1 MNLKFKVLVLTLINL
16 GILLGFTYLLFY
28 TAFFGYINIETK
40 NQMMRNFESAEKI
53 IDNEKGNLDVTL
65 KDWAYWDDTYNFIN
79 DGNEAYKQSNLQK
92 ESLEYLK
99 LNMMIFANDKGEII
113 ESQDQGISE
122 DVAIKV
128 TEKIKQGNFYTGILT
143 KEEDVNTDLIRVD
156 DQVYFVGS
164 ALVSNSS
171 HSAASNGS
179 IVFVQAYNDN
189 LVGYIE
195 DLTGLKVSLSEPP
208 LGTPSSLET
217 QISSTEYNGETYLT
231 SNKLQEDINGEK
243 SIYMVILQKQTN
255 YSLIANR
262 FNGFVIGFILLI
274 LLILM
279 CDYFVFNRMV
289 FKRLTKLKN
298 FLNEVAKKKD
308 TALSIRVDGPDEL
321 GQLAESAN
329 KMLKALD
336 TANKDIKQMDERYR
350 LIMEATNDGYIDFS
364 VKSQEI
370 YISPEWKKF
379 IGYEGIDGYQL
390 YLNYCLKIHPQC
402 KKRLLNTLDN
412 VVNGKIDYYEEEF
425 RVIGTSNRII
435 WVLQRGKVV
444 QRDENNIAIRVIS
457 TISDI
462 TMRKTNEEE
471 IVFLSYSD
479 PLTMLNNRAFMK
491 RQFEMLNNEKNPN
504 YFIIMCD
511 INGLK
516 ITNDTF
522 GHKEGDRILV
532 AVSNLLIHSC
542 QPDDIVSRWSGDGF
556 VMIVKDKDQKYIS
569 NLIERIMSEAKKL
582 TGFHFNISIGVGSAK
597 RSIEHTSTEDVMN
610 LAEKRMFRSKLM
622 DRSSSRN
629 APISS
634 LTRTL
639 HEKSSETEE
648 HTMRIKVLSNTL
660 GKKLGLFQD
669 KLDELGL
676 LSLLHDIG
684 KIGIPEQILIKPGKL
699 TEEEWGVIKT
709 HSEIGYRIAKSTP
722 ELEHIAD
729 AILSHHEK
737 YDGTGYPNGQKGE
750 EIPYLSR
757 IINVVDSFDVM
768 THSRIYKEASDLSY
782 ASNELKRCSGTQ
794 FDPSIVNEFL
804 GIIEAETDGLASIL
818 KD

>member
-16 GILLGFTYLLFY
+16 GILIGFTYLLFY
-28 TAFFGYINIETK
+28 IAFFGYINTETK
-40 NQMMRNFESAEKI
+40 SQMMRNFESAEKI
-53 IDNEKGNLDVTL
+53 IDNEKGNLDVAL
-65 KDWAYWDDTYNFIN
+65 RDWAYWDDTYNFIA

-99 LNMMIFANDKGEII
+99 LNLMLIANDQGEII
-113 ESQDQGISE
+113 GSENQGLSE

-143 KEEDVNTDLIRVD
+143 KEEDVNTDLVNVD
-156 DQVYFVGS
+156 GQVYFVGS

-171 HSAASNGS
+171 HSAVSNGS
-179 IVFVQAYNDN
+179 IVFVRAYDDN
-189 LVGYIE
+189 LMGYIE
-195 DLTGLKVSLSEPP
+195 DLTGLKVSLSETP
-208 LGTPSSLET
+208 LGTASPLGT
-217 QISSTEYNGETYLT
+217 QILPTEYNGETYLT
-231 SNKLQEDINGEK
+231 SNKLQEDISGEK
-243 SIYMVILQKQTN
+243 SINMVILQKQTN

-274 LLILM
+274 LLILL
-279 CDYFVFNRMV
+279 CDYFVLNRMV

-298 FLNEVAKKKD
+298 FLNEVTKKKD

-329 KMLKALD
+329 KMLEALD
-336 TANKDIKQMDERYR
+336 SANKDIKQMDERYR
-350 LIMEATNDGYIDFS
+350 LVMEATSDGYIDFL

-370 YISPEWKKF
+370 YISPEWKTF
-379 IGYEGIDGYQL
+379 IGYEGGDGYQL

-425 RVIGTSNRII
+425 RVIGISNRII

-444 QRDENNIAIRVIS
+444 QRDENNIAVRVIS

-491 RQFEMLNNEKNPN
+491 RQFEMLNNEKNPD

-516 ITNDTF
+516 ITNDAF

-532 AVSNLLIHSC
+532 AVSNLLMHSC
-542 QPDDIVSRWSGDGF
+542 QPDDVVSRWSGDGF

-569 NLIERIMSEAKKL
+569 NLIERIMSEAKKID
-582 TGFHFNISIGVGSAK
+582 GFHFNISMGVGSAK
-597 RSIEHTSTEDVMN
+597 RSIEHTNTEDVMN

-660 GKKLGLFQD
+660 GKKLGLLQD

-684 KIGIPEQILIKPGKL
+684 KIGIPEQILIKPEKL

-750 EIPYLSR
+750 AIPYLSR

-768 THSRIYKEASDLSY
+768 THSRIYKEASELSY
-782 ASNELKRCSGTQ
+782 AINELKRCSGTQ
-794 FDPSIVNEFL
+794 FDPNIVKQFL
-804 GIIEAETDGLASIL
+804 VIIEADELISLLEVAI
-818 KD
+818 